1 MSCRQKLGRD
11 MFGDETGNAG
21 QKDGLGHCKS
31 PNEKGQRGLDSRLC
45 PQIQLNQA

>member
-21 QKDGLGHCKS
+21 QKDGLGHHES
-31 PNEKGQRGLDSRLC
+31 PNGKGQSGLDSRLC